1 MDVAGRLPDAI
12 DDLRVERL
20 PITHPDARLLVEAV
34 QEEYVARYGG
44 RDESPVDPRD
54 FEDPLG
60 RFFVGYLD
68 GSPVATG
75 AWRRSSVRALGA
87 EVTAEIKRMYVVPAA
102 QRRGLARR
110 MLAHLEATAADAGIE
125 ALVLE
130 TGMKQPEAISLYLSA
145 GYEPIAGFGHY
156 RGSELSRCF
165 GRVLAG

>member
-1 MDVAGRLPDAI
+1 VPDRSSVTAPRI
-12 DDLRVERL
+12 ARL

-60 RFFVGYLD
+60 QFFVGYLD
-68 GSPVATG
+68 GVPVATG
-75 AWRRSSVRALGA
+75 AWRRSSVTALGA
-87 EVTAEIKRMYVVPAA
+87 DVTAEVKRMYVVPAA

-110 MLAHLEATAADAGIE
+110 MLAHLEATAADAGIQ

-130 TGMKQPEAISLYLSA
+130 TGMKQPEAIGLYLSS
-145 GYEPIAGFGHY
+145 GYEPIPGFGY
-156 RGSELSRCF
+156 YSDSDLSRCF
-165 GRVLAG
+165 ARRI